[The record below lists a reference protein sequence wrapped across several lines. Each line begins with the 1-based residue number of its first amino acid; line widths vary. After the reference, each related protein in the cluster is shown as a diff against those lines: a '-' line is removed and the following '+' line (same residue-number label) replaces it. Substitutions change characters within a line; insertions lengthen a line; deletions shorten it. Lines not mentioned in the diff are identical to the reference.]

1 MVLSAQRWPVVPL
14 VRPSL
19 SEPPRLRDR
28 VRAAIRARPYTL
40 RTEEAYVAWIR
51 RFILFHHKRHCAEV
65 GEPEINHDDDLHSC
79 PEPGSA
85 GRAQPSRQTLID
97 PCSLTL
103 LELGCI
109 AQPIA
114 PGRKARKSP

>member
-1 MVLSAQRWPVVPL
+1 MVLSAQRLPVVTPL
-14 VRPSL
+14 RPSL
-19 SEPPRLRDR
+19 SEQPRLLDR
-28 VRAAIRARPYTL
+28 VRADIRARHYSL
-40 RTEEAYVAWIR
+40 RTEEVYVGWIR
-51 RFILFHHKRHCAEV
+51 RFILFHHKRHPAEM

-97 PCSLTL
+97 PCRLTL
-103 LELGCI
+103 LELGCM